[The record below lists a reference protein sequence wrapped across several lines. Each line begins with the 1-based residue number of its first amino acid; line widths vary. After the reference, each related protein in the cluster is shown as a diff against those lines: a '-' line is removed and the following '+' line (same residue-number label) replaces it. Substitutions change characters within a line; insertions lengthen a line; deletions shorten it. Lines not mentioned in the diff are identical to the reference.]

1 MSRTV
6 FDLNDPAVIADPYP
20 HYARLRD
27 EAPVYHSSDPD
38 LWILSRHDDVA
49 VAVRDAQRFSSDLGK
64 ASRFDDNP
72 FNPTMKIPHRLA
84 GTLGR
89 VVPLRTLL
97 TSDPPEH
104 TVLRRKVSR
113 AFTPRR
119 ITAWQPRIREIAER
133 LVDDIA
139 AKAGPIDLVTDLAS
153 PLPTIVIAEMMG
165 IPADR
170 HDDFKRW
177 SDNLVNGLLTGGSKA
192 KMLTSAGEISWF
204 FARTVRERRRN
215 PGDDLVSL
223 LVTGDADALSL
234 VELINFCVLLL
245 VAGNETTT
253 NLISN
258 AMLALFEHRD
268 LWQQITADPSLAA
281 AAVEEAL
288 RFDGPGQGLLRIT
301 TTDVTIGETTIPGG
315 ARVLP
320 LIGSANRDPR
330 HWEDPDEFRLDR
342 NTNEHIAFGS
352 GIHFCIG
359 NALARIES
367 RAAIEMLARRLPRLA
382 PAGAPTRIASPVL
395 RGLRSL
401 PVEPSGRHR
410 REPRIVIVGAG
421 MAGIAAAHSF
431 SRAGFTDFTILEK
444 GSDVGGV
451 WHWNRYPG
459 LRCDVPS
466 HTYQF
471 AFAPKPDWK
480 HVWATGKEIRQY
492 HRDLVDRLHLRP
504 HLRLDCEVTSA
515 AFTDNHW
522 RLSTADGE
530 NIDADF
536 LVAATGVLH
545 HPAIPDIPGLDSFAG
560 PVVHTARWTD
570 LDTAGRR
577 VAVIGTGSTGVQV
590 FSALQPAAAHI
601 THFVRTPQW
610 VMWMPMG
617 LRQPRVVGRLLRV
630 LPGLAWTVDRG
641 QRIGSDLV
649 VDLVTRP
656 SWRRRLA
663 QHYARLCL
671 RIQVRDKDLRARLTP
686 GYQPFCKRQVISAS
700 YYRRIA
706 KPNAS
711 FVTEPIAAI
720 TPTGI
725 QTADGTHHDVDVIVL
740 ATGFQA
746 HNYMRPLNLRG
757 RDGLSIDDAWAKGP
771 RAWAMT
777 AIPGFPNLFT
787 VLGPNSPSGS
797 MSLQHVAELTA
808 HYITGWLRRFRDGE
822 ITSVEITEEA
832 TSRFAD
838 DVAEAMRPTVWNT
851 GCNSWYFADDN
862 HIDLWPFD
870 RKRLTT
876 MLTRPRDDDYILTS

>member
-1 MSRTV
+1 MTHSV

-27 EAPVYHSSDPD
+27 TAPVYHSNDPD

-49 VAVRDAQRFSSDLGK
+49 VAVRDAQRFSSDLGT

-84 GTLGR
+84 GALGR

-119 ITAWQPRIREIAER
+119 IAAWEPRIRQIAEH

-139 AKAGPIDLVTDLAS
+139 AKAGPGDLVTDLAS

-177 SDNLVNGLLTGGSKA
+177 SDNLVNGLLTGGSLT
-192 KMLTSAGEISWF
+192 KMLASAAEISLF
-204 FARTVRERRRN
+204 FARTVRKRRRN

-223 LVTGDADALSL
+223 LITGDNDALSL
-234 VELINFCVLLL
+234 AELINFCVLLL

-258 AMLALFEHRD
+258 AMLALFERPD
-268 LWQQITADPSLAA
+268 LWRQITADPALAA
-281 AAVEEAL
+281 AAVEETL

-301 TTDVTIGETTIPGG
+301 TTDVTVGGTTIPAG

-320 LIGSANRDPR
+320 LIGSANRDLR

-342 NTNEHIAFGS
+342 ESNEHLAFGS

-359 NALARIES
+359 NALARMES
-367 RAAIEMLARRLPRLA
+367 RAAIEMLARRLPHLA
-382 PAGAPTRIASPVL
+382 PGGTPTRIAGPVL
-395 RGLRSL
+395 RGLRPL
-401 PVEPSGRHR
+401 PVVVEPSASR
-410 REPRIVIVGAG
+410 RDPRIVIVGAG
-421 MAGIAAAHSF
+421 MAGIAAAHTF
-431 SRAGFTDFTILEK
+431 RQAGFTNFTILEK
-444 GSDVGGV
+444 ASDVGGV
-451 WHWNRYPG
+451 WRWNRYPG

-480 HVWATGKEIRQY
+480 HVWATGEEIRQY
-492 HRDLVDRLHLRP
+492 HRDLVGRLHLGP

-515 AFTDNHW
+515 AWT
-522 RLSTADGE
+522 E
-530 NIDADF
+530 NRWQVCTDF

-545 HPAIPDIPGLDSFAG
+545 HPSIPDIPGLDSFAG
-560 PVVHTARWTD
+560 PVVHTARWTEVG
-570 LDTAGRR
+570 TAGRR
-577 VAVIGTGSTGVQV
+577 VAVIGSGSTGVQV
-590 FSALQPAAAHI
+590 FSALQPDAAHI

-617 LRQPRVVGRLLRV
+617 LRQPRVVGRLLQA
-630 LPGLAWTVDRG
+630 LPGLAWTVDRA
-641 QRIGSDLV
+641 QRVGSDLV

-656 SWRRRLA
+656 TWRRRLA
-663 QHYARLCL
+663 QRYARMCL
-671 RIQVRDKDLRARLTP
+671 RVQVRDKDLRARLTP
-686 GYQPFCKRQVISAS
+686 GYQPFCKRQVVSAS
-700 YYRRIA
+700 YYRRIG

-711 FVTEPIAAI
+711 FVTEAIAAV

-725 QTADGTHHDVDVIVL
+725 RTADGVHHDVDIIVL

-746 HNYMRPLNLRG
+746 HNYMRPMNLRG
-757 RDGLSIDDAWAKGP
+757 RDGLSIDDAWSKGP

-787 VLGPNSPSGS
+787 ILGPNSPSGS

-808 HYITGWLRRFRDGE
+808 HYVTGWLRRFRDGE
-822 ITSVEITEEA
+822 ITAVEITEEA
-832 TSRFAD
+832 TNRFAD
-838 DVAEAMRPTVWNT
+838 DIAEAMRPTVWNT

-876 MLTRPRDDDYILTS
+876 MLTETCDHDYNLTS